1 MFVVFIAAI
10 IAIIMETGI
19 NAKYSGEK
27 LPVIKLVITAVVI
40 PIHGPAIKLI
50 KTVPIESKNIGS
62 CNTFTIPNP
71 VKFIATATGIS
82 RIAIKEKSS
91 LILFITE
98 PPKKLLYINK

>member
-1 MFVVFIAAI
+1 M
-10 IAIIMETGI
+10 IMETGI